1 MLLHSK
7 VVAYHVRSDSLTHMP
22 RTMIYKLLHFFKQ
35 QFVIR
40 TLILRILTKH
50 ITSDSIKKKS
60 CTVTQSSALQRNF
73 QLAGHYYFG

>member
-1 MLLHSK
+1 MSAMCTNA
-7 VVAYHVRSDSLTHMP
+7 VVAYHVWSDSLTHMP

-50 ITSDSIKKKS
+50 ITSDSIKKKILHS
-60 CTVTQSSALQRNF
+60 NSKFSTTT
-73 QLAGHYYFG
+73 